1 MRVKTLMKNSV
12 ADMVANHSNW
22 QQLGIALRERLNE
35 VGDPGWDALRDAGL
49 LRGIYL
55 RNLLNGRVRFK
66 LAYVAP
72 FAKALNIDEDQLFW
86 TALEGMLEVEDV
98 VYFRKHFN
106 RLKVRKKKT
115 KNKNKNKNS

>member
-1 MRVKTLMKNSV
+1 
-12 ADMVANHSNW
+12 MVANHSNW